1 VQVNPNSFSADV
13 LLLVV
18 LACHPP
24 FLRTCSFAPA
34 LSVPPLSLAS
44 SSALALSLP
53 PHSSALSAVI
63 PCLQRFNAL
72 LEQPAM
78 RLASR
83 ASPAT
88 VTISVVALC
97 HQQRV
102 QGGDQ
107 LYQQPLLAAVPY
119 CCCELFQAQLFF
131 PRTYFVSC
139 LGFQPPFLRPCSSAT
154 ALSLPPYL
162 STPSANVLLPSLC

>member
-1 VQVNPNSFSADV
+1 VDGI
-13 LLLVV
+13 LLVF
-18 LACHPP
+18 LACQPP
-24 FLRTCSFAPA
+24 FLRICSFAPA
-34 LSVPPLSLAS
+34 LWVPPLSLAS
-44 SSALALSLP
+44 SSALALSSP
-53 PHSSALSAVI
+53 PHLSALSAVI
-63 PCLQRFNAL
+63 PCFQRFNAL

-107 LYQQPLLAAVPY
+107 LYRQPLLSAVPY
-119 CCCELFQAQLFF
+119 RA
-131 PRTYFVSC
+131 VSSSTNFSVDVFLLVVLASSHPSCAPAPQPQRSRC
-139 LGFQPPFLRPCSSAT
+139 LLTRPH
-154 ALSLPPYL
+154 
-162 STPSANVLLPSLC
+162 

>member
-1 VQVNPNSFSADV
+1 MNVPPQRLAQVQVNPTRFSADV

-34 LSVPPLSLAS
+34 LLVPPLLLAS

-53 PHSSALSAVI
+53 PHSSALSVVI

-97 HQQRV
+97 HQQRL

-107 LYQQPLLAAVPY
+107 FYWQPLLAAIPY
-119 CCCELFQAQLFF
+119 
-131 PRTYFVSC
+131 
-139 LGFQPPFLRPCSSAT
+139 
-154 ALSLPPYL
+154 
-162 STPSANVLLPSLC
+162 